1 MILGNQIWSD
11 LEKEKRFLFDLQKFD
26 LQNRPPPN
34 PNQFGI
40 ALHPKHPHPHP
51 TPPTDHLLQYFTDT
65 HKISLT
71 YLLEYLLKNYL
82 PNQHRLI
89 NRVSQKLNIRNFE
102 IFKRKLTVA
111 NNSYYTQ
118 ANTERKYLSKSPVIG
133 GKKGSTSD
141 GHIGL
146 GNGLIGSLG

>member
-26 LQNRPPPN
+26 LQNRPSN

-51 TPPTDHLLQYFTDT
+51 HPTTDHLLQYFTDT

-102 IFKRKLTVA
+102 IFKRKLTIA

-133 GKKGSTSD
+133 GKKASTSD